1 MIEDLVRLRQE
12 LADSACRGALLVSGE
27 KSASEQL
34 CADLLPDLEGEVL
47 LIGSY
52 PLADLQPAQ
61 RKTVL
66 GRECQTLI
74 WNLHSQPDI
83 NTLAASAGCLCRGG
97 LLLILAPEPD
107 DWVDSF
113 SLADGSPSL
122 FWQHILSELEQ
133 WPYLAQYSLEAGFLA
148 QEMPFPALAAE
159 SDLPTA
165 DQVAAMH
172 RVGRVLHGHRRR
184 PLVIRAD
191 RGRGKST
198 LLGLSAAEFL
208 LEDRGDIV
216 ITAPR
221 KEAAATALQH
231 AAQRLGTSGETLS
244 SGSSSLRFMPPD
256 RLLDELPE
264 ARMVLVDEAA
274 AIPPALL
281 EKIVRHY
288 ARVVFA
294 STVHGYEGSGRGFD
308 IRFTETL
315 NALTP
320 QWQSVELQEPVRW
333 SEGDPLEALINR
345 LFLLDAAA
353 PEPAPAIKA
362 DQCEVVLLDKLHLLN
377 DNTLLREV
385 FGLLVVAHYQTT
397 PSDLHHL
404 LDSLATSV
412 WVLRSPAGRVC
423 AAALVIEEGGLP
435 AESFDAVLQGERRL
449 QGHLLPQ
456 SLVYHCGLSEGL
468 ELRCAR
474 ISRIAVLA
482 EYRRRGLGQRLLQA
496 IEHFA
501 SAEGLDYVGSS
512 FAADTTVTGFWLQ
525 QDYLPLR
532 LGVRRDPCSGSH
544 ALLVAKPFTE
554 RASNALTPLY
564 NRFGRH
570 FCLQLRETYQ
580 ALDAALALILL
591 NQSVSSES
599 LGKDEWRDV
608 QRFVSGE
615 IAFEHAYPSLFRY
628 LQSGPLSQLPEGEDT
643 ELIISRVL
651 QAQGWTQ
658 LARRCALTGRRE
670 VEHRLRQ
677 GYRLFLSLE
686 QGQTSDHE

>member
-1 MIEDLVRLRQE
+1 MIEALGNLRKQ
-12 LADSACRGALLVSGE
+12 LAGSGCRGALLVSGD
-27 KSASEQL
+27 KSETEQL
-34 CADLLPDLEGEVL
+34 CAELLPDLEDEVL
-47 LIGSY
+47 LIGGY
-52 PLADLQPAQ
+52 PLGDLLPSQ

-74 WNLHSQPDI
+74 WNLHSRPDI

-107 DWVDSF
+107 DWIDSF
-113 SLADGSPSL
+113 QLADGSPSL
-122 FWQHILSELEQ
+122 FWQHFLSELEQ
-133 WPYLAQYSLEAGFLA
+133 WPYLAQYSLGTGFVESESAL
-148 QEMPFPALAAE
+148 PDLAAHG
-159 SDLPTA
+159 DLPTG

-172 RVGRVLHGHRRR
+172 RIGRVLHGHRKR

-221 KEAAATALQH
+221 KDAAAMALQH
-231 AAQRLGTSGETLS
+231 AAQRLGLSGETLK
-244 SGSSSLRFMPPD
+244 SGGSSLRFLPPD
-256 RLLDELPE
+256 RLLDELPD

-281 EKIVRHY
+281 EKIVQHY

-294 STVHGYEGSGRGFD
+294 TTVHGYEGSGRGFD
-308 IRFTETL
+308 IRFSETL

-333 SEGDPLEALINR
+333 SEGDPLEALING

-353 PEPAPAIKA
+353 PQPGPAVQAG
-362 DQCEVVLLDKLHLLN
+362 QCEVALLDKLNLLN
-377 DNTLLREV
+377 DNALLREV

-397 PSDLHHL
+397 PSDLLHL

-435 AESFDAVLQGERRL
+435 EEMFDAVLQGERRL

-456 SLVYHCGLSEGL
+456 SLVYHCGLSDGL
-468 ELRCAR
+468 DLRCAR

-482 EYRRRGLGQRLLQA
+482 EHRRRGLGQRLLEA
-496 IEHFA
+496 IEQFA
-501 SAEGLDYVGSS
+501 SDEGLDYVGSS
-512 FAADTTVTGFWLQ
+512 FAADTSVTEFWLR

-554 RASNALTPLY
+554 RASTALAPLY
-564 NRFGRH
+564 SRFGSH
-570 FCLQLRETYQ
+570 FSLQLRETFQ
-580 ALDAALALILL
+580 SLDASLALLLL
-591 NQSVSSES
+591 NQSAPEEVLSN
-599 LGKDEWRDV
+599 DERRDV

-615 IAFEHAYPSLFRY
+615 IAFEHAFPSLFRY
-628 LQSGPLSQLPEGEDT
+628 LQSRPLPQLPAGEDT

-651 QAQGWTQ
+651 QAQNWSDV
-658 LARRCALTGRRE
+658 ARRYALTGRRE
-670 VEHRLRQ
+670 VEHRLHQ

-686 QGQTSDHE
+686 QGQSADHE